1 MGQGTTTVTG
11 TGTSPASDKYYNFAL
26 VYTDGELSGRVN
38 NLSGSNASI
47 DIIISTPSPLDDDEK
62 VETVGSRGNFE
73 LGDLIEAMG
82 YTAEIED
89 AGFTAPCMGADGMP
103 DDDLE
108 ADDGTCGPGNSR
120 FPTELEADIE
130 GESDHESMGTL
141 TVYNT
146 RMSSGDAMT
155 AIEVMGQTAVGG
167 DDVDLADGVTIGAQ
181 ATDATAVSVRTG
193 PITFASESVTVDATV
208 SGDAGVV
215 VMMGDK
221 VCAAGV
227 CELDFNATGSDE
239 TSNAS
244 TEITVMV
251 TAENGYDD
259 HAYTFSVSRTN
270 PVDNVLERGEILT
283 QDGQQAGGSGGDGET
298 AGNPWQ
304 VTTASEDSAAI
315 TLTFNLEE
323 IGTGDDVI
331 CGQSISVKINGGAD
345 QDAINDTD
353 NDACDDEQ
361 YRLSA
366 GTNGTV
372 YEITI
377 TSQDDVAKKYYINLR
392 RAAGSVNEAPE
403 VTTEIPDQSLSVN
416 ATRDVDV
423 ASNFS
428 DPNEDDLTFTAE
440 SDATG
445 TVTVTVN
452 ESLVTITGVAE
463 GSAEI
468 TVTAT
473 DPGGLTVTDAFSVT
487 VQAASANEA
496 PEVATEIDDQTVKV
510 GATKDVDVENNFS
523 DADMDNLTFSA
534 VSDATGTA
542 TVTVSG
548 SLVTI
553 TGVAEGTANI
563 TVTANDGNVGGTV
576 DDVFTVTVEPAAANQ
591 APTLVAANAIGA
603 QGVEVGETKEVD
615 ADVSDNFTDPDMDAL
630 TITVESDDDAT
641 AMAAINGSALSITGV
656 AEGTAN
662 ITVTAEDPDGETA
675 TEVFVVTVDP
685 ANQAPTLV
693 AANAIG
699 AQSVEVGETK
709 EVDADVADNFT
720 DPDMDALTIT
730 AESDDDATAMAAI
743 TGSAL
748 SITGVAEGTA
758 NITVTAEDPDGETAT
773 EVFVVTVTPTSPAVI
788 LSVTEATVREN
799 TEATYTV
806 RLATQPATDVTVT
819 IGVAAVDGSE
829 DVVTHVTTSRDNNP
843 LIFTNSNWGNART
856 VLVQV
861 ANDDNE
867 DTEVAELTHTATG
880 PTNYTDVTAVLTVT
894 AQDDDVVAGA
904 EIVAVTSIDVDEIET
919 GEQGD
924 SAELM
929 VKLAAEPTGDV
940 VVSTT
945 LDPDGV
951 ATIASEDESLTFT
964 TLNWNTEQGITITGD
979 ADLDPV
985 DAEAKLTLVAA
996 GGGYGSAEDVE
1007 VTVNVDDDEDATI
1020 SIADGVSGAE
1030 VIEGGTMTYNVTL
1043 SAPPPTDETVRV
1055 NLSVTGSASVS
1066 PAQAVFESNTADNSV
1081 TITVT
1086 PFSDS
1091 DMEDEDVTIS
1101 HSVDATDGS
1110 GYESATAPS
1119 NVSVTIKDDE
1129 AAGVVVSRTVL
1140 SVEEGGTVTYTVRL
1154 TTAPASGETVTINL
1168 AGTGVNLGAT
1178 SLTFDDGDFAAPKDV
1193 TVTGHVD
1200 GDDQDDAASVVHT
1213 VTSDGA
1219 TYASVTA
1226 STVNITVKEP
1236 SDE

>member
-641 AMAAINGSALSITGV
+641 AMAAI
-656 AEGTAN
+656 
-662 ITVTAEDPDGETA
+662 
-675 TEVFVVTVDP
+675 
-685 ANQAPTLV
+685 
-693 AANAIG
+693 
-699 AQSVEVGETK
+699 
-709 EVDADVADNFT
+709 
-720 DPDMDALTIT
+720 
-730 AESDDDATAMAAI
+730 